1 MPFDSQSQTHGT
13 AANDPR
19 IFRRSR
25 PSDQARICEILA
37 DANLS
42 LPLVETSAT
51 AESTKVGST
60 VVHVCE
66 RAGRVVALL
75 QWRNLGEEA
84 EVLDLAVATKHRRQ
98 GNARFLLEQFLL
110 LVQEHGIRGVFLE
123 VRESNVPAI
132 ALYRQLGFSTSGRR
146 PNYYQQPKEAAILF
160 HRKISG

>member
-1 MPFDSQSQTHGT
+1 MPIDSQSQTHGA

-25 PSDQARICEILA
+25 PSDQARICEILS

-42 LPLVETSAT
+42 RRLVETSAT
-51 AESTKVGST
+51 AESTEVGST

-66 RAGRVVALL
+66 RAGKVVALL

-84 EVLDLAVATKHRRQ
+84 EVLDLAVAAKHRRQ
-98 GNARFLLEQFLL
+98 GNARFLLEEFLR
-110 LVQEHGIRGVFLE
+110 LVQEHGTRGVFLE

-132 ALYRQLGFSTSGRR
+132 ALYRKFGFSTSGRR
-146 PNYYQQPKEAAILF
+146 PNYYQQPDEAAILF
-160 HRKISG
+160 HLKISG